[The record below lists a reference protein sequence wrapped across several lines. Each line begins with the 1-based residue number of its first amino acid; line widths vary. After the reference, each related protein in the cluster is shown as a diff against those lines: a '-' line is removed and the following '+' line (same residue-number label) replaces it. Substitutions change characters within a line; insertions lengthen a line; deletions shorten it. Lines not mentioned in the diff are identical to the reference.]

1 MRGKRAIL
9 GVALLFAATAGRA
22 VEITFLRPMQ
32 GEPVYGDVD
41 VQLAL
46 SPADAAVQRIEV
58 YLDGKRAG
66 VIDHPPYHLV
76 ADAGLD
82 NAEHRFEAVAYA
94 GGKAIAST
102 SVRTPRFQVDE
113 EIKVDLRQVFVS
125 VGRRDGS
132 VPVLGKEAFSVFDNG
147 ARQEITS
154 FERGDIPFTAVL
166 LLDASFSMQGGRLQS
181 ALDAARTFVGALRP
195 LDEAKLVLFSDRIL
209 GETPFTSIPSVLS
222 IGLAGIEAQ
231 GGTAL
236 SDALF
241 LALERLEGRSGRKV
255 VILLSDGI
263 DIESVTPMREVERLA
278 QRTQASI
285 YWLRLRKASDVEQIG
300 KPVARFSIWRN
311 AEGHRRELDA
321 LERTVA
327 DSGGRI
333 QPIDKLE
340 QVPGTLAG
348 LLGELRSQY
357 ILGYY
362 ASASR
367 GAGQWHNLSVRIGGL
382 GYVVRSQKGYTE
394 N

>member
-1 MRGKRAIL
+1 VRGKCAIVL
-9 GVALLFAATAGRA
+9 AGLLLAATASRA

-32 GEPVYGDVD
+32 GEPVYGDVE

-46 SPADAAVQRIEV
+46 TPADAGVQRIDV

-66 VIDHPPYHLV
+66 SIDHPPYHLMTN
-76 ADAGLD
+76 AGLD
-82 NAEHRFEAVAYA
+82 NAEHRFEAVVYA
-94 GGKAIAST
+94 GGKPIAQT

-125 VGRRDGS
+125 VGHRDGS
-132 VPVLGKEAFSVFDNG
+132 VPVLGKEAFSVFDSG
-147 ARQEITS
+147 ARQEVTS
-154 FERGDIPFTAVL
+154 FERGDVPFTAIL
-166 LLDASFSMQGGRLQS
+166 LLDASASMQGGRLQS

-195 LDEAKLVLFSDRIL
+195 LDEAKLVLFSDRVL

-241 LALERLEGRSGRKV
+241 LALERLESRHGRKV

-263 DIESVTPMREVERLA
+263 DIESVTPMREAQRLA
-278 QRTQASI
+278 HRIQASI
-285 YWLRLRKASDVEQIG
+285 YWLRLRKPAEIEQIG

-311 AEGHRRELDA
+311 AEGHRRELEA
-321 LERTVA
+321 LEKTVA
-327 DSGGRI
+327 DSGGRT

-362 ASASR
+362 ATVTR
-367 GAGQWHNLSVRIGGL
+367 GAGQWHDLSVRVNGL
-382 GYVVRSQKGYTE
+382 GYIVRSQKGYTE